1 MLADVEGLVLAVD
14 PAQDDLCEGL
24 KAMVLDK
31 MTQVFRTY
39 LNCNCLLSLSLRE
52 SGHLFGLFVNPVFLV
67 LSRQFIN
74 VGVKNFISFE
84 VKGGGNTAIARIE
97 GQHW

>member
-31 MTQVFRTY
+31 MTQVF
-39 LNCNCLLSLSLRE
+39 
-52 SGHLFGLFVNPVFLV
+52 
-67 LSRQFIN
+67 
-74 VGVKNFISFE
+74 
-84 VKGGGNTAIARIE
+84 
-97 GQHW
+97 